1 MRGYLSLIVA
11 VICFASSVTT
21 AIENTTDKYLSPTCM
36 CFDNESDKIYVS
48 LSTAEKIAVINTKNM
63 QSERTISLPFNPG
76 GIAFNGKSKTL
87 IVADKKPEGRVHI
100 ISLLN
105 GKIKQSFAVG
115 HTPDA
120 LVITPDQERIF
131 VANRFSNTV
140 SVIDIINNRVVRH
153 IAVERDPIAI
163 AISDDGKYI
172 AVANRIPN
180 TAATTPLISA
190 EITLIDCKSLEVINN
205 FKLANGSQSIEGVV
219 FSKDSKYLYASHV
232 LSRNH
237 LPTTQ
242 LKHGWM
248 NTNALSILDIE
259 AKKYFTTVLLD
270 NFDLGAANPSG
281 MDISEDGGHLYIALS
296 GVHELCVIDLKQMH
310 KKLESAKNKDFRN
323 MASRDFNELPND
335 LRFLYDLKKRIPL
348 KGKSPRHV
356 CVSKS
361 RVFVSSYFSAGLDY
375 FADPWKSDESEVIS
389 LGNEPMMT
397 SARRG
402 ELLFCDAD
410 LCFQKWQS
418 CITCHPDARV
428 DGINWDLLNDGT
440 GNPKNTKSM
449 LYSHFTPPVM
459 ITGIR
464 ATAEMAVRSGIKFIQ
479 FSNRPESEAQD
490 IDDFLRN
497 LKPVES
503 PFLVKGELSEKGKKG
518 KQIFEVADCQLCHSG
533 KYFTDGNK
541 YDVGTGITPI
551 QNNNFDTP
559 TLIEIWRT
567 SPYLNDGRAK
577 TMKEVFTKFN
587 TEDKHGKTSDLTDK
601 DLDNL
606 IEYILSL

>member
-1 MRGYLSLIVA
+1 MRIKFSLLVA
-11 VICFASSVTT
+11 IICFASFRAT

-36 CFDNESDKIYVS
+36 CIDNESDKIYVS
-48 LSTAEKIAVINTKNM
+48 LSTAEKIAVINTKSL
-63 QSERTISLPFNPG
+63 QLERYINLPFNPG
-76 GIAFNGKSKTL
+76 GIAFNRKSKTL
-87 IVADKKPEGRVHI
+87 IVADKKPEGRVHV
-100 ISLLN
+100 ISLVN

-120 LVITPDQERIF
+120 LVIAPDQEMIF

-140 SVIDIINNRVVRH
+140 SVIDIIKNRVVRH
-153 IAVERDPIAI
+153 IAVERDPKAM

-180 TAATTPLISA
+180 TAATNPFISA
-190 EITLIDCKSLEVINN
+190 EITLINCSSLAVVNN

-219 FSKDSKYLYASHV
+219 FSKDGKYLYASHV

-242 LKHGWM
+242 LKNGWM

-259 AKKYFTTVLLD
+259 ANKYYTTVLLD

-281 MDISEDGGHLYIALS
+281 MDVSQDGEQLYIALS
-296 GVHELCVIDLKQMH
+296 GTHELCVIDLKQMH
-310 KKLESAKNKDFRN
+310 KKLDNAKNKDFRN
-323 MASRDFNELPND
+323 MASRDFNEIPND

-348 KGKSPRHV
+348 KGKSPRTV
-356 CVSKS
+356 YVSNS
-361 RVFVSSYFSAGLDY
+361 RVFVSSYFSPGLDY
-375 FADPWKSDESEVIS
+375 FHDLRQSDESEVIS
-389 LGNEPMMT
+389 LGNEPEMT

-418 CITCHPDARV
+418 CVTCHPDARM

-479 FSNRPESEAQD
+479 FSNRPESDAQD
-490 IDDFLRN
+490 IDAYLRT

-503 PFLVKGELSEKGKKG
+503 PLLVKGELSEKAKNG
-518 KQIFEVADCQLCHSG
+518 KQVFEDAGCQLCHSG
-533 KYFTDGNK
+533 KYYTNGNR
-541 YDVGTGITPI
+541 YDVGTGITPF
-551 QNNNFDTP
+551 QNYKYDTP

-567 SPYLNDGRAK
+567 SPYLYDGRAK

-587 TEDKHGKTSDLTDK
+587 TEDRHGNTSNLSGE

-606 IEYILSL
+606 TEYVLSL